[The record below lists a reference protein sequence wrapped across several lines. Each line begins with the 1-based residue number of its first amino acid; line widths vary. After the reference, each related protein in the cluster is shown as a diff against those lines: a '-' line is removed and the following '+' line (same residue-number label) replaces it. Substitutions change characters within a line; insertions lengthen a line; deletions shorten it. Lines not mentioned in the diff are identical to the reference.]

1 MFVLGGKADLA
12 ILAADVAFDPWT
24 WPHYVLEFRKNVI
37 AAVQRMVFTAKR
49 TDALFAVAVTWTLL
63 LSAATV
69 YIIFA
74 K

>member
-1 MFVLGGKADLA
+1 
-12 ILAADVAFDPWT
+12 
-24 WPHYVLEFRKNVI
+24 
-37 AAVQRMVFTAKR
+37 MVFTAKR